1 MDRRVG
7 RDVGRDVVSAFNKN
21 QFPMNMKIL
30 SITTLSGLALLF
42 SLEAVANH
50 NSMESLKARVS
61 ATGTLNVAENNTVAA
76 SSQQEA
82 GPADG
87 EAVYQTTC
95 VTCHSAGIAGSPVVG
110 DVDDWAARLEQGFE
124 TLVTHAIEGYT
135 GSTGFM
141 PAKGG
146 NPSLSDEAV
155 TAAVQYMIDQSR

>member
-1 MDRRVG
+1 
-7 RDVGRDVVSAFNKN
+7 
-21 QFPMNMKIL
+21 MNMKIL

-61 ATGTLNVAENNTVAA
+61 ATGTLNVDENKVATTTA
-76 SSQQEA
+76 SGQQEA
-82 GPADG
+82 GPANG

-95 VTCHSAGIAGSPVVG
+95 VACHSSGIAGSPVVG
-110 DVDDWAARLEQGFE
+110 DVDDWTARLEQGFE

-155 TAAVQYMIDQSR
+155 TAAVQFMVDQSR